1 VWRTPEAAA
10 WSPGAAS
17 VVARR
22 AALEDALAEGRL
34 DEDKAFRAMLDLDR
48 ELGLTPKASAQ
59 LRWQVVPGAEDAPA
73 DPSQVASLAARR
85 ARLTGAS

>member
-1 VWRTPEAAA
+1 
-10 WSPGAAS
+10 

-34 DEDKAFRAMLDLDR
+34 DEDKALRAMLDLDR

-59 LRWQVVPGAEDAPA
+59 LRWQVVADAAPEPVERA
-73 DPSQVASLAARR
+73 AVASLSARR